1 MNTSPGLKNSCLT
14 LAKDW
19 LTRLGAVVPAWS
31 ISYLDESLNY
41 LEVGRWLR
49 SKGYKIPTRFRHR
62 NELFDLIAAEVG
74 DHEALYL
81 EFGVYYG
88 ESMRY
93 WSKILKNP
101 RSILHGFD
109 SFMGLPEPWKD
120 NAQTGS
126 FSTRGEVP
134 VFDDPRVKLF
144 IGLFGDV
151 LPGYRVPDVR
161 PLIINIDADLY
172 SSTIYVLR
180 ALRGSIVSGTYI
192 YFDEFFSR
200 GHELRAFDE
209 FIRETG
215 LGFRLLGADRTLHNV
230 VFQAL

>member
-1 MNTSPGLKNSCLT
+1 MNTSLGLKNSCLT
-14 LAKDW
+14 LVKDW
-19 LTRLGAVVPAWS
+19 LTRLGAVAPAWS

-41 LEVGRWLR
+41 LQVGRWLK
-49 SKGYKIPTRFRHR
+49 SNGYKIPNRFRHR
-62 NELFDLIAAEVG
+62 NDLFDLIATEVG
-74 DHEALYL
+74 DREAVYL

-88 ESMRY
+88 DSMRY
-93 WSKILKNP
+93 WSKLLKNP
-101 RSILHGFD
+101 GSVLHGFD

-120 NAQTGS
+120 NARKGS

-134 VFDDPRVKLF
+134 EFDDPRVKLF
-144 IGLFGDV
+144 IGMFSDV
-151 LPGYRVPDVR
+151 LPDYHVPEIR

-180 ALRGSIVSGTYI
+180 ALRGSIASGTYI

-200 GHELRAFDE
+200 EHELRAFDE

-215 LGFRLLGADRTLHNV
+215 LKFRLRGADRTLHNV
-230 VFQAL
+230 VFQAV